1 MSFSTSCCLISHL
14 SVQIKAKVCRCSR
27 NDGLVLQPF
36 SQHKVLQ
43 LQEVLPVLGVLL
55 QPLIVDV
62 GQVVGAIQELRVV
75 QRVVPILGGHQGETK
90 VPAMCKYIPGNRTLS
105 RYVFIHHS
113 FYFDGLPELE
123 LSSLHNKNK
132 IKKCY

>member
-1 MSFSTSCCLISHL
+1 M
-14 SVQIKAKVCRCSR
+14 
-27 NDGLVLQPF
+27 VLQPL

-75 QRVVPILGGHQGETK
+75 QRVVPILGGHQGKTK
-90 VPAMCKYIPGNRTLS
+90 VPAMCKYIPGNKTLIEVCIYTS
-105 RYVFIHHS
+105 QF
-113 FYFDGLPELE
+113 LL
-123 LSSLHNKNK
+123 
-132 IKKCY
+132 